1 MIRNY
6 GGIRMRFSIRE
17 YTEYKEQEILNLYQ
31 SVGWSNYTQNPEM
44 LKNAYEHSLKIIG
57 AYDEDKLVGIIRVVG
72 DGYSI
77 IYIQD
82 ILVLPEYQHQGIG
95 TLLMKKVLDD
105 YAQVYQK
112 VLFTDDTEKTKQFYQ
127 SVGFVMDTDMD
138 CRAFTKMG

>member
-17 YTEYKEQEILNLYQ
+17 YTEYKEQEILDLYQ

-95 TLLMKKVLDD
+95 TLLIKNVLDD
-105 YAQVYQK
+105 YAQVYQ
-112 VLFTDDTEKTKQFYQ
+112 
-127 SVGFVMDTDMD
+127 
-138 CRAFTKMG
+138 

>member
-17 YTEYKEQEILNLYQ
+17 YTEYKEQEILDLYQ

-95 TLLMKKVLDD
+95 TLLIKNVLDD

-112 VLFTDDTEKTKQFYQ
+112 VLLTDDTEKTKEFYQ
-127 SVGFVMDTDMD
+127 SVGFTMDTDMD
-138 CRAFTKMG
+138 CRAFMKMW

>member
-1 MIRNY
+1 
-6 GGIRMRFSIRE
+6 MRFSIKE
-17 YTEYKEQEILNLYQ
+17 YTEYKEQEILHLYH
-31 SVGWSNYTQNPEM
+31 SVGWTNYTQNPEM
-44 LKNAYEHSLKIIG
+44 LKKAYDHSLKIIG
-57 AYDEDKLVGIIRVVG
+57 AYDEEKLIGIIRVVG

-112 VLFTDDTEKTKQFYQ
+112 VLLTDDTEKTKQFYQ
-127 SVGFVMDTDMD
+127 SVGFTLDTDMD
-138 CRAFTKMG
+138 CRAFMKMW

>member
-1 MIRNY
+1 
-6 GGIRMRFSIRE
+6 MRFSIRE

-31 SVGWSNYTQNPEM
+31 SVGWINYTQNPDM

-57 AYDEDKLVGIIRVVG
+57 AYDEEKLVGVIRVVG

-95 TLLMKKVLDD
+95 TLLMKKILDD
-105 YAQVYQK
+105 YAHVYQK
-112 VLFTDDTEKTKQFYQ
+112 TLLTDNTEKSIQFYK
-127 SVGFVMDTDMD
+127 SVGFTMDTEMD
-138 CRAFTKMG
+138 CRAFMKNF

>member
-1 MIRNY
+1 
-6 GGIRMRFSIRE
+6 MRFSIRE
-17 YTEYKEQEILNLYQ
+17 YTEYKEQEILDLYQ

-95 TLLMKKVLDD
+95 TLLIKNVLDD

-112 VLFTDDTEKTKQFYQ
+112 VLLTDDTEKTKEFYQ
-127 SVGFVMDTDMD
+127 SVGFTMDTDMD
-138 CRAFTKMG
+138 CRAFMKMW

>member
-1 MIRNY
+1 MRKN
-6 GGIRMRFSIRE
+6 GGIRMRFSIKE
-17 YTEYKEQEILNLYQ
+17 YTEYKKEEILHLYH
-31 SVGWSNYTQNPEM
+31 SVGWLNYTQNPEM
-44 LKNAYEHSLKIIG
+44 LKGAYKHSLKIIG

-105 YAQVYQK
+105 YKHVYQK
-112 VLFTDDTEKTKQFYQ
+112 TLLTDYAEKSICFYK
-127 SVGFVMDTDMD
+127 SVGFTMDTDVD
-138 CRAFTKMG
+138 CRAFMKVF